1 MWQRDLSTSQA
12 ETVLAI
18 AIVVLIILA
27 VLLPPHAQEQAYHA
41 FADQRA
47 WAAAWPM
54 TSLVLPNAL
63 DTLTNGA
70 FMVVGALGLYW
81 LKSGSF
87 HAQSINMRL
96 SIRLFALGAIAI
108 GLTSTYYHLDPTD
121 SSLVP
126 DRMAMAFTFAAVLA
140 MMAQDRVS
148 SRAGACTLLTI
159 LVLGP
164 CSVLIW
170 AMTGNLAPYY
180 VLQFGGLL
188 LLIVMLL
195 LRGSSGNGPGFVAL
209 LVCYT
214 LAKISEA
221 LDLQIYTATHELISG
236 HSLKHLFAA
245 LGMLLLLWPM
255 RTKRQALGKI

>member
-1 MWQRDLSTSQA
+1 MWQRNLSTTQA
-12 ETVLAI
+12 ETILAV

-47 WAAAWPM
+47 WAA
-54 TSLVLPNAL
+54 LPNAL

-70 FMVVGALGLYW
+70 FIVVGGLGLYW

-96 SIRLFALGAIAI
+96 SIRLFSLGAIAI
-108 GLTSTYYHLDPTD
+108 GLTSAYYHLDPTD

-148 SRAGACTLLTI
+148 SRAGTWTLLTV

-188 LLIVMLL
+188 LLIMMLL
-195 LRGSSGNGPGFVAL
+195 LRGSCGRGPGFVAL

-221 LDLQIYTATHELISG
+221 SDLQIFAATQQLISG
-236 HSLKHLFAA
+236 HSLKHILAA
-245 LGMLLLLWPM
+245 CGMLMLLLPLKNNQLCSSK
-255 RTKRQALGKI
+255 TH